1 MFEKRKNSLP
11 GNNEVAGFR
20 LTRRQK
26 SVKEQ
31 DPGSITQKLPHWVKY
46 LPPDLLFDSH
56 CHLDCLFI
64 EHLPQM
70 ELESYEEVLHAFPT
84 MKKLSGVITSFCQP
98 SLWSSLLYPPSNL
111 VLSMFTHIGHNYTVG
126 VHPHFA
132 SQLLERPNM
141 IRQLHQLLSEPGVVG
156 LGEVG
161 LDGSKGNVMD
171 EQMEAFKLQV
181 KLAME
186 LKLPLMMSVRNAE
199 AEAVS
204 VLDSVEL
211 PRDWPIHR
219 QWCGPVGP
227 GSWAVCSAWL
237 ARFPASVVGLT
248 EDVCEEGC
256 WGVAG
261 LLPLDRLVLQSD
273 APHTAISG
281 QFLLPVHL
289 LRVAERVSKLRNLS
303 PETVLRASR
312 DNVRRIYRV

>member
-1 MFEKRKNSLP
+1 MKD
-11 GNNEVAGFR
+11 
-20 LTRRQK
+20 
-26 SVKEQ
+26 Q
-31 DPGSITQKLPHWVKY
+31 DPWIITQKLPDWVKY
-46 LPPDLLFDSH
+46 LAPDLLFDCHS
-56 CHLDCLFI
+56 HLDSLFVH
-64 EHLPQM
+64 HLPQM

-84 MKKLSGVITSFCQP
+84 MKELAGVITSFCQP

-111 VLSMFTHIGHNYTVG
+111 VLSMFAHIGHHYTVG
-126 VHPHFA
+126 VHPHQA
-132 SQLLERPNM
+132 SQLLDRPNM
-141 IRQLHQLLSEPGVVG
+141 IRQLHQLLSQPGVVA

-161 LDGSKGNVMD
+161 LDGSKGNSME

-186 LKLPLMMSVRNAE
+186 LKLPLMISIGCAE
-199 AEAVS
+199 AEAVA
-204 VLDSVEL
+204 VLDWCEL

-219 QWCGPVGP
+219 QWSGPIGP

-237 ARFPASVVGLT
+237 ARFPNSVVGLT

-261 LLPLDRLVLQSD
+261 LLPLDRLVLHTDS
-273 APHTAISG
+273 PHSAVTG

-289 LRVAERVSKLRNLS
+289 VRVAERVSSLRNLS

-312 DNVRRIYRV
+312 ENVRRIYRQGCLCSRISGFCPDLCIFCKMAPNLF